1 MKNIK
6 AYLSTAVISVVIPFL
21 YYSTK
26 CGIPFTLFAI
36 TGLILWITYYYIVVN
51 NTDTKAKRIKFSFII
66 QLIIVIPFISIPLAI
81 EFSHPPKLPDDRIG
95 HRAGFEWIL
104 PFITTLEPF
113 LNHIWC
119 IFIHTLFVKIPMAI
133 YNKLKSKFA

>member
-66 QLIIVIPFISIPLAI
+66 QLIIVIPFISIPLAENHQKGI
-81 EFSHPPKLPDDRIG
+81 E
-95 HRAGFEWIL
+95 HRR
-104 PFITTLEPF
+104 TEP
-113 LNHIWC
+113 L
-119 IFIHTLFVKIPMAI
+119 
-133 YNKLKSKFA
+133 